1 MNASLAEPGP
11 SDSPLNCVS
20 LTDFDFLNLNCQFY
34 HKREEIPVCCFSP
47 ITVSF
52 RFHYNNLGFDLKHFL
67 NGFFVFCESPPS
79 AARADRLG
87 VGESR
92 GFPRG
97 PTSPCRLHPWWIN
110 LACAGGCRERR
121 LPVSQN
127 WGEPICHPIK
137 GHYRGVLKFS
147 SMGEREGTRAM
158 CLNRNQV
165 QARTDVYSHIPNPLF
180 CRKKKL
186 PAKETQAHTEPFCLK
201 CNSKPQVV
209 HPDFKPFLN
218 LGESKG
224 HRMVWIG
231 QDLKNHL
238 IPPPCHEQSHLH

>member
-79 AARADRLG
+79 AARADSLG
-87 VGESR
+87 VGGSR

-147 SMGEREGTRAM
+147 SMGGREPELCVSTETKSKQGLMFIHTFPTLSSAER
-158 CLNRNQV
+158 RNYLQKKPKLT
-165 QARTDVYSHIPNPLF
+165 QNLF
-180 CRKKKL
+180 
-186 PAKETQAHTEPFCLK
+186 
-201 CNSKPQVV
+201 V
-209 HPDFKPFLN
+209 
-218 LGESKG
+218 
-224 HRMVWIG
+224 
-231 QDLKNHL
+231 
-238 IPPPCHEQSHLH
+238 